1 MNDFHKLRAP
11 LLFLGRFLLAST
23 LLSLVWNLFSSSYLA
38 TVIPAVNGLFS
49 LDGSFIRLEQYR
61 QTLLLVYQAVEG
73 EPLRL
78 RFTGHEMVYLN
89 SVAAM
94 AVFAA
99 VPASRTGWKLRWVA
113 GVAALFWL
121 AHVFS
126 FYTGGHIA
134 FWDYCAQLPV
144 EKMREL
150 STPGKEGFP
159 PGVEWI
165 FRSLFGLWNTWG
177 GPALIVTLWLFATQ
191 HYRDLYGEP
200 ED

>member
-1 MNDFHKLRAP
+1 MNDFQKLRDP
-11 LLFLGRFLLAST
+11 LLFLGRFLLASS
-23 LLSLVWNLFSSSYLA
+23 LLFLAWNLLSSSYFA

-49 LDGSFIRLEQYR
+49 LDGSFIRLEQSR
-61 QTLLLVYQAVEG
+61 QTLLLVYRGVEG
-73 EPLRL
+73 THLRL
-78 RFTGHEMVYLN
+78 QFTGHEMVYLN
-89 SVAAM
+89 TVAGM

-99 VPASRTGWKLRWVA
+99 IPAFRTDWRLRWVA

-121 AHVFS
+121 MHVFS
-126 FYTGGHIA
+126 FYMGGHIA

-150 STPGKEGFP
+150 STTGKEGFS

-165 FRSLFGLWNTWG
+165 FRSLFGLWSTWG

-191 HYRDLYGEP
+191 HYLDLYGGS